1 MKNYGKVTLVLLLG
15 AILFAGCAEEET
27 TAPQEVTDIP
37 GLISQGWS
45 QYEAGKFSSSN
56 DSFNNALTLAQDQ
69 YWEAYGDS
77 LVAAQQGDSAAL
89 EDATVRLEENRD
101 YLVEIYTGFG
111 WLTIEYN
118 VPDQGAL
125 LFTLALEFDP
135 IHEDALAGYAVFL
148 QIMEEYHQS
157 NEKADALLALNPTWQ
172 FEHNA
177 QIDYLDLMLIQA
189 QNDYY
194 LADFEASLARAL
206 ALNDL
211 LGYQP
216 GLTEDNFNLAT
227 IEGRAALIEL
237 IDALDDLI

>member
-1 MKNYGKVTLVLLLG
+1 MKHYGKVTLFILLG
-15 AILFAGCAEEET
+15 ALLFAGCAQEES

-56 DSFNNALTLAQDQ
+56 DSFNSALTLAQDQ

-77 LVAAQQGDSAAL
+77 LVAAQLGDSTAL
-89 EDATVRLEENRD
+89 EDAVARLEENRG
-101 YLVEIYTGFG
+101 YLLEIYTGFG

-125 LFTLALEFDP
+125 LFTLALEIDP
-135 IHEDALAGYAVFL
+135 THEDALAGYAVFL
-148 QIMEEYHQS
+148 QIMEEYQMS
-157 NEKADALLALNPTWQ
+157 NEKADALLAQNPTWQ
-172 FEHNA
+172 FAHNER
-177 QIDYLDLMLIQA
+177 IDYLDIMLIRA
-189 QNDYY
+189 QNNYF
-194 LADFEASLARAL
+194 LADFETSLAQAL
-206 ALNDL
+206 ELNDL

-216 GLTEDNFNLAT
+216 GLTEGDFNLAT